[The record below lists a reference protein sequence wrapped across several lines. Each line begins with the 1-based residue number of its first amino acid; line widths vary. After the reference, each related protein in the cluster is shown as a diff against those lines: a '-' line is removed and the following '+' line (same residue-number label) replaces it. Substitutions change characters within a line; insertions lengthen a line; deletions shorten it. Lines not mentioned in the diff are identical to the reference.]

1 MAYYNAF
8 SKRNRA
14 ANDKK
19 AGEFKMGERRK
30 EEILEYSD
38 FLRESKGRFGTV
50 AGISLDFCGFE
61 HCLPRHS
68 YGPNVR
74 NNYVIHAVI
83 SGKGIL
89 DYCGKR
95 WEIREGQI
103 FILFPGE
110 ETTYYADRN
119 DPWYYCWIG
128 FQGESAAK
136 IVESI
141 GFSAQTPV
149 LTLRDVI
156 KVESGIRKMLEA
168 RNLTLDGQLK
178 RNAGM
183 LEILSDMILEHTES
197 AETDSSPN
205 IYSYS
210 EYAVRYINNHFS
222 EKIRIQD
229 LADHIGISRSYL
241 VKLMKQETG
250 MSPQEYLIETR
261 MRRASDLL
269 SRTNDPV
276 RVVAAECGYDDALA
290 FSKVFKSRFGLN
302 PTDYRETY
310 NKNSRNDK

>member
-1 MAYYNAF
+1 M
-8 SKRNRA
+8 K
-14 ANDKK
+14 
-19 AGEFKMGERRK
+19 ERRK

-38 FLRESKGRFGTV
+38 FFREGKERSGT
-50 AGISLDFCGFE
+50 ATGISLDFCGFE

-68 YGPNVR
+68 YGPYVR
-74 NNYVIHAVI
+74 NNYVIHVVI

-89 DYCGKR
+89 DYAGKR
-95 WEIREGQI
+95 WEIRGGQM
-103 FILFPGE
+103 FVLFPGAE
-110 ETTYYADRN
+110 ATYYADKN
-119 DPWYYCWIG
+119 DPWYYCWLG
-128 FQGESAAK
+128 FDGRSAGK

-141 GFSAQTPV
+141 GFSEQTPV
-149 LTLRDVI
+149 LTLSDVSRI
-156 KVESGIRKMLEA
+156 ESEIRKMLEA
-168 RNLTLDGQLK
+168 RELTLDGQLR

-183 LEILSDMILEHTES
+183 LKILSTMIRDS
-197 AETDSSPN
+197 AERETADGSPN

-222 EKIRIQD
+222 EKVRIQD

-241 VKLMKQETG
+241 VKLVKQETG

-269 SRTNDPV
+269 SRTNDSI

-302 PTDYRETY
+302 PTEYREKY
-310 NKNSRNDK
+310 SKNSASKGRKTEQGH

>member
-1 MAYYNAF
+1 M
-8 SKRNRA
+8 K
-14 ANDKK
+14 
-19 AGEFKMGERRK
+19 ERRK

-38 FLRESKGRFGTV
+38 FLRESKGRAGTTSGV
-50 AGISLDFCGFE
+50 SLDFCGFE

-68 YGPNVR
+68 YGPHVR

-89 DYCGKR
+89 DYAGKR

-128 FQGESAAK
+128 FQGASAAK

-141 GFSAQTPV
+141 GVSSQTPV
-149 LTLRDVI
+149 LTLNDVI
-156 KVESGIRKMLEA
+156 KIESGIRKMLEA
-168 RNLTLDGQLK
+168 RDLTMEGQLR
-178 RNAGM
+178 RNAGL
-183 LEILSDMILEHTES
+183 LEILSDLIRERAERAES
-197 AETDSSPN
+197 DSITN

-241 VKLMKQETG
+241 VKLMKLETG

-269 SRTNDPV
+269 SRTNDSIK
-276 RVVAAECGYDDALA
+276 VVAAECGYEDALA

-302 PTDYRETY
+302 PTEYREKY
-310 NKNSRNDK
+310 SKNSSAEGRRSE

>member
-1 MAYYNAF
+1 
-8 SKRNRA
+8 
-14 ANDKK
+14 
-19 AGEFKMGERRK
+19 MGERRK

-38 FLRESKGRFGTV
+38 FFRERKGRYGTA
-50 AGISLDFCGFE
+50 AGVYLDFCGFE

-68 YGPNVR
+68 YGPHMR
-74 NNYVIHAVI
+74 TNYVIHVVI
-83 SGKGIL
+83 GGKGVL
-89 DYCGKR
+89 DYSGRR

-128 FQGESAAK
+128 FQGEAAAK

-141 GFSAQTPV
+141 GFSKQTPV
-149 LTLRDVI
+149 LTLSDVVKI
-156 KVESGIRKMLEA
+156 ESGIMRMLKA
-168 RNLTLDGQLK
+168 RNLTLDGQLR

-183 LEILSDMILEHTES
+183 LEILSDMILEH
-197 AETDSSPN
+197 AERADTDTSPN
-205 IYSYS
+205 TYSYS

-269 SRTNDPV
+269 SRTNDSV
-276 RVVAAECGYDDALA
+276 RIVAAECGYDDALA

-302 PTDYRETY
+302 PTEYREKYSKSLRSEKDTDD
-310 NKNSRNDK
+310 SI

>member
-1 MAYYNAF
+1 MI
-8 SKRNRA
+8 
-14 ANDKK
+14 
-19 AGEFKMGERRK
+19 ERRK

-38 FLRESKGRFGTV
+38 FFSEGKNRTGTA

-68 YGPNVR
+68 YGPYVR
-74 NNYVIHAVI
+74 KNYVIHVVV
-83 SGKGIL
+83 SGKGVL
-89 DYCGKR
+89 DYSGRR
-95 WEIREGQI
+95 WEIREGQM

-110 ETTYYADRN
+110 ETTYYADKT

-128 FQGESAAK
+128 FQGTSAAK

-149 LTLRDVI
+149 LTLSDAM
-156 KVESGIRKMLEA
+156 KVESEIKKMLEA
-168 RNLTLDGQLK
+168 RDLTLDGQLK

-183 LEILSDMILEHTES
+183 LEILSNLIVES
-197 AETDSSPN
+197 AERAETDSSPN

-269 SRTNDPV
+269 SRTNDSI
-276 RVVAAECGYDDALA
+276 RVIAAECGYDDALA

-302 PTDYRETY
+302 PTEYREQY
-310 NKNSRNDK
+310 SKNTSVHVKKKEEGY

>member
-1 MAYYNAF
+1 M
-8 SKRNRA
+8 
-14 ANDKK
+14 K
-19 AGEFKMGERRK
+19 ARRK

-38 FLRESKGRFGTV
+38 FLSEENERCGSPT
-50 AGISLDFCGFE
+50 GITLDFCGFE

-68 YGPNVR
+68 YGPHIR
-74 NNYVIHAVI
+74 QNYVIHVVI
-83 SGKGIL
+83 DGKGIL
-89 DYCGKR
+89 DFRGKR
-95 WEIREGQI
+95 WNISKDQM
-103 FILFPGE
+103 FILFPGME
-110 ETTYYADRN
+110 STYYADKE

-128 FQGESAAK
+128 FQGESAGK
-136 IVESI
+136 IVENI
-141 GFSAQTPV
+141 GFDPQTPV
-149 LTLRDVI
+149 LTFKDAYKIENEVKR
-156 KVESGIRKMLEA
+156 MLGA
-168 RNLTLDGQLK
+168 RELTLDGKLR

-183 LEILSDMILEHTES
+183 MEILSDMIRES
-197 AETDSSPN
+197 ARRAGNDGITN

-229 LADHIGISRSYL
+229 LADHIGISRSYF